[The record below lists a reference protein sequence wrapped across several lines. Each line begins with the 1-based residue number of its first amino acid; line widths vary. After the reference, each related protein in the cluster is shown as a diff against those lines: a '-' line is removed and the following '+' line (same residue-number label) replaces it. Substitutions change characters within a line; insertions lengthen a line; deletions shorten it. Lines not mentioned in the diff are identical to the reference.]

1 MFEDDMKRY
10 FTWAEAN
17 ALVPRL
23 AEIFGS
29 VAQLRSQLRSTYEKL
44 DALGF
49 APNGPNAAKE
59 SDNPFVDRL
68 RGLFSG
74 FYEALTEQLR
84 LVEEL
89 GAQVKDIDTGLV
101 DFFYKKD
108 GREVLLCWRYGEHEI
123 AFYHELETGFAGRRP
138 LEAAD
143 RGGGRTLH

>member
-1 MFEDDMKRY
+1 RQRRAFRRPHCRRRHAGRRRGDGRHGRRIFEDDMKRY

-23 AEIFGS
+23 AEIFGT

-49 APNGPNAAKE
+49 APNGPNAGKK

-68 RGLFSG
+68 RGLFQG
-74 FYEALTEQLR
+74 FYETLTEQLR

-89 GAQVKDIDTGLV
+89 GAQVKDIDTG
-101 DFFYKKD
+101 
-108 GREVLLCWRYGEHEI
+108 
-123 AFYHELETGFAGRRP
+123 
-138 LEAAD
+138 
-143 RGGGRTLH
+143 